1 LAFEQSLK
9 IFTTLSERD
18 AVMRKFLVARAF
30 FALISLFF
38 LMLPFQVVWAAAKP
52 ASSETVMAGP
62 YIIDIDLSQNPPVTD
77 QPFEVIVVPHDYS
90 PQLSGQ
96 VIAKPGLGTDAV
108 NLYTPLKPAVGQ
120 HSTLEGSL
128 HVPVQG
134 AWEIVVQLNGPQ
146 GHGSGSIT
154 ITAAA
159 LGAIPVW
166 LGWLIGTIPAMGFI
180 WWLWHQRRYRRTLVA
195 VESTQ

>member
-1 LAFEQSLK
+1 M
-9 IFTTLSERD
+9 
-18 AVMRKFLVARAF
+18 MRKFLVARAC
-30 FALISLFF
+30 FALIFLFF
-38 LMLPFQVVWAAAKP
+38 LMLPFQVVWAAEKP
-52 ASSETVMAGP
+52 ASSETVMVGP
-62 YIIDIDLSQNPPVTD
+62 YIIDIDLSQNPPFTD
-77 QPFEVIVVPHDYS
+77 QPFEVIVVPHNYS
-90 PQLSGQ
+90 SQLSGQ

-108 NLYTPLKPAVGQ
+108 NLYASLKPTDGQ
-120 HSTLEGSL
+120 QHGTLEGSL

-134 AWEIVVQLNGPQ
+134 AWEIVVQLDGPQ

-180 WWLWHQRRYRRTLVA
+180 WWLWYQRRYHRILVA
-195 VESTQ
+195 TESTQ